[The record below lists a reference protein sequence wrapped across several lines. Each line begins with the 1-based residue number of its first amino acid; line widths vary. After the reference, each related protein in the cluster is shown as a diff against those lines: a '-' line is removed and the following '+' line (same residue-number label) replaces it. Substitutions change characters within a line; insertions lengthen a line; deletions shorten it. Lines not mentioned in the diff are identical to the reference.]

1 MHRINNVEM
10 TDLISI
16 GIVDRID
23 RELGLDVMRTKLNA
37 AEDQRRRWAEYAMV
51 LETQL
56 RREGW
61 TQADL
66 DDLGVPRPE

>member
-1 MHRINNVEM
+1 MNDPAV
-10 TDLISI
+10 SI
-16 GIVDRID
+16 GVVERID
-23 RELGLDVMRTKLNA
+23 RELGLVATRKKLDA
-37 AEDQRRRWAEYAMV
+37 AQELRRQWCEYAMV

-66 DDLGVPRPE
+66 DDLGVKRPE